1 MPTPQPANGQPRMES
16 IPISRLRPTQ
26 LTVGMLEVKRKR
38 KRLRALEKKPAEIVG
53 FILETP
59 IRVVL
64 GPKDQ
69 AYVIDHHHLAL
80 ALLKEDFKTAPMHIE
95 ADFSHLSPSDFWKR
109 MKADNFVHPFNARGK
124 RKPLRT
130 LPKTLRQLKDDP
142 YRSLAGFV
150 RAAGG
155 YAKTPAPF
163 AEFAWAN
170 FFRRRIDSE
179 SIREDLKK
187 TVNECVGL
195 ACTAPAADLPGF
207 VGDMRKQPLETA
219 Q

>member
-1 MPTPQPANGQPRMES
+1 MPAPQPANGQPRMES
-16 IPISRLRPTQ
+16 IAISRLRPTQ

-38 KRLRALEKKPAEIVG
+38 KRLRALEKKPAEMVG

-80 ALLKEDFKTAPMHIE
+80 ALLKEDFKTAPMQIE
-95 ADFSHLSPSDFWKR
+95 ADFSHLAPRVFWKR
-109 MKADNFVHPFNARGK
+109 MKADNYVHLFNSRGK
-124 RKPLRT
+124 RKPLRS
-130 LPKTLRQLKDDP
+130 LPKSLRQLKDDP

-155 YAKTPAPF
+155 YDKTPSPF

-187 TVNECVGL
+187 TVNECVGM
-195 ACTAPAADLPGF
+195 ACTPQAADLPGF
-207 VGDMRKQPLETA
+207 VGDTRKQTLEA
-219 Q
+219 AR

>member
-1 MPTPQPANGQPRMES
+1 MES
-16 IPISRLRPTQ
+16 IAISRLRPTQ

-38 KRLRALEKKPAEIVG
+38 KRLRTLEKKPAEIVE
-53 FILETP
+53 FILQMP

-64 GPKDQ
+64 GPKSQ

-80 ALLKEDFKTAPMHIE
+80 ALSKEDFKTAPMHIE
-95 ADFSHLSPSDFWKR
+95 ADFSHLSPRSFWKR
-109 MKADNFVHPFNARGK
+109 MKADNYLHLFNSRGK
-124 RKPLRT
+124 RKRRNS

-155 YAKTPAPF
+155 FEKTPAPF

-170 FFRRRIDSE
+170 FFRRRIECE

-195 ACTAPAADLPGF
+195 AASAQAADLPGF
-207 VGDMRKQPLETA
+207 VGDTRKQPLEA
-219 Q
+219 VR